1 MSTLD
6 VAMLA
11 GLAAA
16 AWFGSS
22 KVCAIM
28 GGCAT
33 QTLAEHDAHRVC
45 RAEAA
50 VTDDEAWRV
59 LRQPARRV
67 QALNLSAGGSNC
79 KVSRF
84 FPKASAKSVAEFETF
99 VSVACLRPGSADV
112 ADRPA
117 VHERPQRR
125 DQLER
130 IRAQPLARIVLI

>member
-28 GGCAT
+28 GGCDT

-50 VTDDEAWRV
+50 VTGDGAWRV
-59 LRQPARRV
+59 LRQPAR
-67 QALNLSAGGSNC
+67 
-79 KVSRF
+79 
-84 FPKASAKSVAEFETF
+84 SVA
-99 VSVACLRPGSADV
+99 
-112 ADRPA
+112 
-117 VHERPQRR
+117 QW
-125 DQLER
+125 
-130 IRAQPLARIVLI
+130 RAQFHSDECVLVLPNDDFGATALGAKRSLRAGC